1 MTPEKLLEH
10 FDRISDAPDAIPRL
24 RRFILDLAVRG
35 KLVPQ
40 DLNDEPASEL
50 VRRIKAEKER
60 MEKEGKIKK
69 EKPIDA
75 VNSDTAPFGIPASW
89 TWTRLGKLTELVTK
103 GSSPKWQG
111 IGYVSKDEGV
121 LFITSEN
128 VWNYRLRKL
137 DELKYVE
144 KRFNEIEPR
153 SILRF
158 GDILMN
164 LVGAS
169 IGRTA
174 IYDLP
179 VEANIN
185 QAVALIRL
193 IQTTPNLSTGFL
205 LHYLNSP
212 SAIEFMFSSQVV
224 TAQPNISLTNARGFP
239 IPVPPLAEQHRIV
252 ARVDELMALCER
264 LETAQ
269 AERESRRDRLAATS
283 LHRLNNG
290 ADADEFR
297 EHARFHLGH
306 LPRLATRPEHI
317 QQLRQTILNLA
328 VRGKL
333 VPQNPNDEPACE
345 LLKYIQDEKERFV
358 KEGRIRKEKPL
369 PEVAEED
376 APFSIPISWSWAR
389 IGTCSL
395 LTEYGTS
402 VKSDHIDNGVPVLKM
417 GDIHDGKVILGGQK
431 KVPRSIDDLPQL
443 FLRRFD
449 LLYNRTNSAELVGK
463 TGIYL
468 GEDDGYTFASYLIR
482 IRFLNDRMSPV
493 YSNLAMNAPYF
504 RPTQILPELQQ
515 QCGQANVNGTKL
527 RNMLLPIPPLAEQ
540 HRIVAR
546 VDELMGLCDRLEE
559 QLTTTQTESRR
570 LLEAVLHEALNAP
583 H

>member
-10 FDRISDAPDAIPRL
+10 FDCISDAPDAIPRL

>member
-1 MTPEKLLEH
+1 
-10 FDRISDAPDAIPRL
+10 
-24 RRFILDLAVRG
+24 
-35 KLVPQ
+35 
-40 DLNDEPASEL
+40 
-50 VRRIKAEKER
+50 
-60 MEKEGKIKK
+60 
-69 EKPIDA
+69 
-75 VNSDTAPFGIPASW
+75 
-89 TWTRLGKLTELVTK
+89 
-103 GSSPKWQG
+103 
-111 IGYVSKDEGV
+111 
-121 LFITSEN
+121 
-128 VWNYRLRKL
+128 
-137 DELKYVE
+137 
-144 KRFNEIEPR
+144 
-153 SILRF
+153 
-158 GDILMN
+158 
-164 LVGAS
+164 
-169 IGRTA
+169 
-174 IYDLP
+174 
-179 VEANIN
+179 
-185 QAVALIRL
+185 
-193 IQTTPNLSTGFL
+193 
-205 LHYLNSP
+205 
-212 SAIEFMFSSQVV
+212 
-224 TAQPNISLTNARGFP
+224 
-239 IPVPPLAEQHRIV
+239 
-252 ARVDELMALCER
+252 
-264 LETAQ
+264 
-269 AERESRRDRLAATS
+269 

-546 VDELMGLCDRLEE
+546 VDRLEE